1 MVFSLAGT
9 AKTLKPFQQVP
20 QGSAVPLPR
29 QPGSFEHPPM
39 ASTLV
44 HIINQQ
50 KMKQEMKGPNRGLL
64 KSEYG
69 ASIDFKFLDKI
80 EIKLD
85 DNKNL
90 TVSRYLRDFE
100 LYQRMESDQVSSQI
114 SLVFAK

>member
-1 MVFSLAGT
+1 
-9 AKTLKPFQQVP
+9 
-20 QGSAVPLPR
+20 
-29 QPGSFEHPPM
+29 
-39 ASTLV
+39 
-44 HIINQQ
+44 
-50 KMKQEMKGPNRGLL
+50 MKQEMKGPNRGLL

-69 ASIDFKFLDKI
+69 ASIDFKFLKI

>member
-1 MVFSLAGT
+1 MEQDDQLD
-9 AKTLKPFQQVP
+9 
-20 QGSAVPLPR
+20 
-29 QPGSFEHPPM
+29 
-39 ASTLV
+39 
-44 HIINQQ
+44 
-50 KMKQEMKGPNRGLL
+50 MKGPNRGLL

-90 TVSRYLRDFE
+90 TVARYLRDFE

-114 SLVFAK
+114 SLVFAKERSDKDLLLL